1 MITLYQFEISPFC
14 DKIRRVL
21 HYKRQPYRVEEVPVS
36 QASSKRWRAISPTG
50 KFPVLDHDGQR
61 IVDSS
66 DIARYLEAQFPEPA
80 LQPDDPRDQAWVHML
95 EDWADESLYFY
106 ELTMRMTWPDN
117 ARRWIPELL
126 AAEKPLVRRLMLPF
140 VPRVLGRLARGQGI
154 GRKRRTDVE
163 AEVARHL
170 SALTGLLGGR
180 DWLVGERLS
189 LADISVF
196 AQLYCIRGA
205 IEGERL
211 IGAAPTVS
219 AWMDRVDAA
228 TSPQSN

>member
-21 HYKRQPYRVEEVPVS
+21 HYKRQPYQVEEVPVS
-36 QASSKRWRAISPTG
+36 QASAKRWRTISPTG
-50 KFPVLDHDGQR
+50 KFPVLDHDGRR

-66 DIARYLEAQFPEPA
+66 DIARYLEERFPDPA
-80 LQPDDPRDQAWVHML
+80 LQPEDPAGRALVHLL

-106 ELTMRMTWPDN
+106 ELTMRMTWPEN

-126 AAEKPLVRRLMLPF
+126 AAEKPLVRKLMLPF
-140 VPRVLGRLARGQGI
+140 VPRAVGRIARGQGI
-154 GRKRRTDVE
+154 GRKSRPDVE
-163 AEVARHL
+163 AEVTRHL
-170 SALTGLLGGR
+170 GALTGLLGGR

-196 AQLYCIRGA
+196 AQLYCIRGTV
-205 IEGERL
+205 EGERL
-211 IGAAPTVS
+211 IVAEPTVS
-219 AWMDRVDAA
+219 AWMNRVDAA
-228 TSPQSN
+228 TSLQTN